1 MRQIYPVMP
10 GTDEQLIEM
19 LSTEHMRTML
29 DYFAEEVDYQIQNA
43 LTSEIMTRYAEL
55 SKQLEIKNG
64 QLAKSDASLKEAQKI
79 ALLGSWELELASGQ
93 VSWSDTMQEVLELDL
108 TAGFDIR
115 LYTARI
121 HPEDLDS
128 TRAVIRAI
136 AAGTPPAEHQCR
148 LVTDNGQIKWVDLQC
163 VVAYDDFGD
172 PVSVHGT
179 IQDITVS
186 KATEARLQAYNDRLE
201 ELVFEKVAEVS
212 DSQMATIYA
221 LVKLAESRDDDTGD
235 HIGRTSEYCRVMA
248 EKLQETGRYSDEVN
262 AKFIETIAQAS
273 PLHDIGKVGIPD
285 AILQKPGKLT
295 PEEFK
300 EMKQHVIIGYE
311 TLEGIQQQYK
321 MNAFIRLGIEITLCH
336 HEKWDGSGY
345 PIGLQGEQIPLSA
358 RIMALADVYDALRSK
373 RVYKDSFPHDKSLKI
388 ITEGRGR
395 HFDPFLTDIFI
406 ENNRVFCDIY
416 DNSLQADEA

>member
-1 MRQIYPVMP
+1 MRQIYPAVP
-10 GTDEQLIEM
+10 GTGEQFTEM
-19 LSTEHMRTML
+19 FSTEHVRTML
-29 DYFAEEVDYQIQNA
+29 DYFAEEVDHQIQSA

-55 SKQLEIKNG
+55 SKQLEIKNR
-64 QLAKSDASLKEAQKI
+64 QLAKSDASLRQAQKI
-79 ALLGSWELELASGQ
+79 ALLGSWELELASGHL
-93 VSWSDTMQEVLELDL
+93 SWSDTMQEVLELDL
-108 TAGFDIR
+108 TVGLDIR
-115 LYTARI
+115 LYTERI
-121 HPEDLDS
+121 HPEDLER
-128 TRAVIRAI
+128 TRAVMRAI
-136 AAGTPPAEHQCR
+136 AAGNPPADHQCR

-163 VVAYDDFGD
+163 VVTLGDFGD

-201 ELVFEKVAEVS
+201 DLVSEKVAEIS

-235 HIGRTSEYCRVMA
+235 HIGRTSKYCRVMA
-248 EKLQETGRYSDEVN
+248 EKLREAGQHNNEVD
-262 AKFIETIAQAS
+262 AEFIETIVKAS

-285 AILQKPGKLT
+285 AILRKPGKLT
-295 PEEFK
+295 PEEFE

-345 PIGLQGEQIPLSA
+345 PIGLQGEQIPISA

-373 RVYKDSFPHDKSLKI
+373 RVYKDNFSHDKSLEI

-406 ENNRVFCDIY
+406 ENNRIFRDIY
-416 DNSLQADEA
+416 DNSLQTEEA